1 MTFHNINLCLSYQA
15 RLFILVLLLNDFRC
29 HPVESDCTLY
39 NTSESLSKHYT
50 IYFEVL
56 LYAIE
61 VQNENN
67 YE

>member
-15 RLFILVLLLNDFRC
+15 RIFILVLLLNDFRC

-39 NTSESLSKHYT
+39 NSSESLSKHNT

-56 LYAIE
+56 MYRCHRGTKK
-61 VQNENN
+61 
-67 YE
+67 